1 MSLDQIVIDTN
12 VIVSSLKSRR
22 GASFKLVFLVASD
35 LFEISLSVPLAME
48 YEEVLI
54 RHQEHLVF
62 SRSDIEHFLN
72 YLCSQARH
80 HDVYFLWRPVL
91 KDPSDDMILELAV
104 TSRSGCIVTFNKQ
117 DFAQASRFNIQVT
130 TPKEFLKSRRI
141 I

>member
-12 VIVSSLKSRR
+12 VIFSSLKSRR
-22 GASFKLVFLVASD
+22 GASFKLVSLIGSG
-35 LFEISLSVPLAME
+35 LFKINLSVPLVIE
-48 YEEVLI
+48 YEDVFT
-54 RHQEHLVF
+54 RYQDQLVF
-62 SRSDIEHFLN
+62 SRTDIDHFLY

-80 HDVYFLWRPVL
+80 HDIYFLWRPVL

-104 TSRSGCIVTFNKQ
+104 TSRSDCIVTFNKQ
-117 DFAQASRFNIQVT
+117 DFAQASRFNIQTV